1 MHFEIPAED
10 EKRAQAFYKSVFG
23 WQMNPIPGMGYTM
36 IGTTPSDQNG
46 IPTDVGAINGGMM
59 KRKAPFK
66 GPVITISVDEINTAL
81 ENVEKLGGKVVS
93 RKDAIGDGS
102 MGFTA
107 YFNDTEGNLIGL
119 YQTAQT

>member
-23 WQMNPIPGMGYTM
+23 WQMNPIAGMGYTM